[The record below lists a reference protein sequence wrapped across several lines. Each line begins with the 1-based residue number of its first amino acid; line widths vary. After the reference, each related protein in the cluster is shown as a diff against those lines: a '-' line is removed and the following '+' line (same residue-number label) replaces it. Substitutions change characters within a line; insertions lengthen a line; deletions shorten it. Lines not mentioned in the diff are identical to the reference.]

1 MDETRN
7 FILNIMSQVP
17 NAAEF
22 SEEAFQE
29 LFKEFDEDQ
38 SGTIEKPELVAFLK
52 KLVMDE

>member
-1 MDETRN
+1 
-7 FILNIMSQVP
+7 V
-17 NAAEF
+17 
-22 SEEAFQE
+22 